1 MPSEPPPILSELDED
16 VDLAPDRRKYVLDAY
31 ARLADATYYDIL
43 DVPRTATKAE
53 IKRAYFRLVGIV
65 HPDRYFDKHLG
76 SFKPKMEAIF
86 ARLSAAY
93 EALSKSQTRAE
104 YDASIADHRS
114 SRPPAQPEEQRVRTP
129 ADDRQLAERKAAMDA
144 LKARFVEA
152 KAKAKTHV
160 DAAVRAKG
168 AGDFVR
174 AAESYKQALALS
186 PNDPALVAAYEEAK
200 RAANA
205 QLADSIVKQ
214 AMLEERYG
222 HWAEA
227 AASWKRV
234 VEARPDDTN
243 ARERLAAA
251 LARAGGAQR

>member
-1 MPSEPPPILSELDED
+1 MPSEPPAELSELDED

-31 ARLADATYYDIL
+31 ARLADASYYEIL

-76 SFKPKMEAIF
+76 SYKPKMEAIF
-86 ARLSAAY
+86 AKLSAAY
-93 EALSKSQTRAE
+93 ETLSKSQTRAE
-104 YDASIADHRS
+104 YDAEHRS
-114 SRPPAQPEEQRVRTP
+114 SRPPAQPEERVRTP
-129 ADDRQLAERKAAMDA
+129 ADDRELAQRKAAMEA
-144 LKARFVEA
+144 LKQRFVEA
-152 KAKAKTHV
+152 KAKAKTHA
-160 DAAVRAKG
+160 DAAARAKT

-174 AAESYKQALALS
+174 ATAAYKLALS
-186 PNDPALVAAYEEAK
+186 FTPNDAALAAAYEEAK
-200 RAANA
+200 RAASA

-227 AASWKRV
+227 AASWQRV
-234 VEARPDDTN
+234 LEARPGDAT
-243 ARERLAAA
+243 AQERLAAA
-251 LARAGGAQR
+251 LARAKR